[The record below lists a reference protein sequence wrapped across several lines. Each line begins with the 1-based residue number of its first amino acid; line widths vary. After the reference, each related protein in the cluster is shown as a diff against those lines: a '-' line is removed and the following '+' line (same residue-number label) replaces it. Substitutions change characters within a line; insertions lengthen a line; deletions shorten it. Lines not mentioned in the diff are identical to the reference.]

1 MNQGY
6 LLSFL
11 YMPYYKKCNWSRAFN
26 RYTIAQEIDLINQCM
41 LWTLSYHVK
50 FKVCVV
56 SNPLIC
62 VVIS

>member
-1 MNQGY
+1 
-6 LLSFL
+6 
-11 YMPYYKKCNWSRAFN
+11 MPYYKKCNWSRAFN
-26 RYTIAQEIDLINQCM
+26 RYTIAQELDLINQCM

-50 FKVCVV
+50 FKVCLV